1 MRPSQAKTG
10 GGGFLNGVAA
20 KITGYEF
27 VLTPDMEIKKGKRA
41 GQTWSPV
48 SFIPAFRVDGAD
60 ADVSSR
66 FLLGDADRLAL
77 TVSEDGQT
85 VTLGEDVTLFADNEV
100 IAFIQSLVAA
110 DFPED
115 RLDSDPLT
123 INLEPIVG
131 TRVMLEQVVNEEK
144 TKNQGKQV
152 SAKTGKSY
160 DRKDLRVAQIIELPS
175 VGKANGKAPSKGNG
189 KVKGT
194 DIAAL
199 GRQTVL
205 DVLGDTE
212 SGSLPFGK
220 LKMLAFGKFDS
231 QHPQKVDRDA
241 VLKFIGDSTNVAQF
255 DGVTLDGKKQILSL
269 S

>member
-27 VLTPDMEIKKGKRA
+27 VLSPDMEIKKGKRA

-60 ADVSSR
+60 ADVSTR
-66 FLLGDADRLAL
+66 LLLGDADRLSL

-100 IAFIQSLVAA
+100 IAFIQSMVSA

-131 TRVMLEQVVNEEK
+131 TRVMLEQVVNDAK
-144 TKNQGKQV
+144 TKIQGQQISK
-152 SAKTGKSY
+152 SGKGY

-175 VGKANGKAPSKGNG
+175 VGKANGKAPAKGGNG

-231 QHPQKVDRDA
+231 QHPQKADRDA
-241 VLKFIGDSTNVAQF
+241 VLKFIGDSTNVSQF